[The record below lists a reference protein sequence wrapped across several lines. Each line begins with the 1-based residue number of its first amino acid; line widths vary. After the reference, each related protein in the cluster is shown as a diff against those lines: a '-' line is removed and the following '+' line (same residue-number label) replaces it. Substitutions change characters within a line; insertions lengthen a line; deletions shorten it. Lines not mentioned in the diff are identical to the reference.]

1 MVTIIYAAS
10 SGFISISFFVGG
22 LKAEIFSCLFVLI
35 LGLYLNK
42 NFAINFKRDI

>member
-10 SGFISISFFVGG
+10 SAFISFSFFVGG